1 MAPPTNPPP
10 PGERGGWRARRGR
23 PRRSRWIFRAGS
35 CFLAVVGGACATPP
49 RPTAASLALA
59 ANERAV
65 VEGRVAERDGRP
77 VAGIQVQALPRGKD
91 VGWSPPAV
99 TDSQGRFRLTV
110 IAPAEYDFLLVWRNR
125 TVITPEKDDPARQR
139 VAVSP
144 GERRGG
150 IELLFLRDAWETLP

>member
-1 MAPPTNPPP
+1 MSD
-10 PGERGGWRARRGR
+10 GGCHTTRGR
-23 PRRSRWIFRAGS
+23 IRHRRWIFKAGH
-35 CFLAVVGGACATPP
+35 CFLAVVGVGCATPP

-65 VEGRVAERDGRP
+65 VEGRVAERNGRP

-91 VGWSPPAV
+91 VGWSPPAA

-110 IAPAEYDFLLVWRNR
+110 IAPAEYGFLLVWQDR

-144 GERRGG
+144 GERRAG
-150 IELLFLRDAWETLP
+150 IELLFLREAWETFP

>member
-1 MAPPTNPPP
+1 MSD
-10 PGERGGWRARRGR
+10 GGCHTTRGR
-23 PRRSRWIFRAGS
+23 IRRRRWIFKAAH

-65 VEGRVAERDGRP
+65 VEGRVAERDGLP

-110 IAPAEYDFLLVWRNR
+110 IAPAEYGFLVVWQDR
-125 TVITPEKDDPARQR
+125 TVITPEKDDPARLR

-144 GERRGG
+144 GERRAG
-150 IELLFLRDAWETLP
+150 IELLFLREAWETVP